1 MKKTLKIHIFLILY
15 TSPGIKR
22 TATMVRST
30 AEKET
35 MILKNSKMEGKC
47 K

>member
-15 TSPGIKR
+15 TSPGRIRNVALGK
-22 TATMVRST
+22 ST